1 MRWSF
6 RAAWVGSMVWVCAE
20 RELGLGLCSSSGE
33 FYFGF
38 IGPVLFWYFSGSFR
52 GEPGPSS
59 ILVL

>member
-1 MRWSF
+1 
-6 RAAWVGSMVWVCAE
+6 MVWVCAE